1 MEYFNRRKPKLSVK
15 RQSTV
20 LLIIFVRSISFV
32 TSLALRYI
40 FNFPLPQYISN
51 STAVLN
57 YLLAVLLLPTGKF
70 SAKLHC
76 ASFDLE

>member
-1 MEYFNRRKPKLSVK
+1 M
-15 RQSTV
+15 
-20 LLIIFVRSISFV
+20 LLIIFARSISFA
-32 TSLALRYI
+32 TSSAWRYM
-40 FNFPLPQYISN
+40 FDFPLSQYVSN

-57 YLLAVLLLPTGKF
+57 YLLAVLLLSTGKF